1 MDNYRIIICLG
12 MTIDY
17 ILLEGTTKERA
28 ISVAKEVFISRI
40 GVDKVIVVD
49 NDNKELYTIE
59 L

>member
-49 NDNKELYTIE
+49 NDDKELYTIE

>member
-1 MDNYRIIICLG
+1 MDNYRIILCLG

-49 NDNKELYTIE
+49 DDNKELYTIE